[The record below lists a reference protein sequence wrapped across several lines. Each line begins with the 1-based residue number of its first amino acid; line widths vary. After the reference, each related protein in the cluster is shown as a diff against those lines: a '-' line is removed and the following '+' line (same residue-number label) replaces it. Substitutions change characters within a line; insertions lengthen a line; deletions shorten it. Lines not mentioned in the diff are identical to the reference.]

1 MTFDLTQ
8 DFKTVSDLKAN
19 LRGVL
24 IQVHATRRPVV
35 ITVKGKPDAVLMG
48 VEEYEQQRRAMALFE
63 LLAEGERDVREGRVH
78 PAREVLAELAA
89 LDEAS
94 EVGE

>member
-1 MTFDLTQ
+1 MTLDLTR

-24 IQVHATRRPVV
+24 SQVHATRRPVV

-48 VEEYEQQRRAMALFE
+48 IEEYERQRRAMALFD
-63 LLAEGERDVREGRVH
+63 LLAEGERDVRAGRVH
-78 PAREVLAELAA
+78 PAREVLADLASLNEA
-89 LDEAS
+89 DEG
-94 EVGE
+94 GE